1 MLPEKTTIP
10 QKQKKVT
17 FDFPEK
23 ESLLTPQNPK
33 KLEKEKIQKKSPL
46 PPPPGHIH
54 AKKGPK
60 CHLDVNID
68 ALVVRLL
75 LDTGATADFID
86 EDLARRLQ
94 LTMYPLVQPGYTR
107 LASSNISTQIA
118 HEVSVKMLCNGIS
131 FHRGFYVY
139 PNLNEHIIFGLPF
152 VVDYEDHISFS
163 AHTFNGKP
171 SVRSEF
177 ASMEEPIGPKA
188 KPTTVALSANSID
201 FEIQQMDMVDAARDC
216 KHFEHELF
224 LIFCHA
230 TEDNPTLTRG
240 ESKSDLAVNNIEF
253 LGDPKANSIDPKVFD
268 LSEFLD
274 VIRDEL
280 PPTLPPERNITHK
293 ITVIPGSTPP
303 HRPPYRLSAADKDE
317 LLKQLEELIKAEKVT
332 PFGSPYG
339 APVIFVKKK
348 DGTKRLCVDY
358 RALNNITIRE
368 RFPLPLI
375 DDLFD
380 ALAGAKC
387 FSSLDLCSGYHQLL
401 VNPED
406 VEKTAFVTPFGQYAW
421 RVMPFGL
428 TNAPATF
435 QRMMN
440 EVFLPILN
448 RSVVVYLDDIL
459 VFSRTEREHADHLR
473 EVLLLLRKHKLIA
486 KASKCFFFQKELK
499 FLGHVLGDG
508 KIRPDDSKLEAIKNW
523 PMIKTVKQAQS
534 FLGLANYYR
543 RFIPNFS
550 KYTACMHDFVA
561 KKVPWGDLQ
570 QEMFLKVKEKLVSP
584 PLLILPDPNN
594 IYVVFTDASHY
605 YMGAVLHQVNRHNI
619 LQGVVAY
626 ESRKFSGAELNYDT
640 REKEFYSIIHALK
653 KWKHY
658 LMDKRFILYTDHHSL
673 QFVLKQKLPTG
684 RVIRWLD
691 TLADYDMDIR
701 YIQGP
706 KNVVADCLSRKDI
719 DLLEAVAPY
728 EVSVPERISAV
739 ELLTNAVAF
748 TRHEISYDE
757 TTVEQLKREYIG
769 DSEFHGPF
777 TALTSDKDIPP
788 EIKSKYAKFV
798 IIGGLLYFSITT
810 KDELRLCIPLG
821 STRNAVL
828 ELAHDTAAAGHRGFE
843 KTYDLIAR
851 DYYWR
856 KMMLSCRKYVAGC
869 EVCQKTKSSSLA
881 PAGMLLPLTVP
892 DRRWQSITMDFL
904 TGIRTSVRGFDRI
917 LVVIDRL
924 SKMAHFIPTVKKLNT
939 MSCMDLLLEHVFR
952 LHGVPKDIISD
963 RDIILENDQWKGL
976 MTSWGIKTRFST
988 TEHPQTDGQSERLN
1002 RTMQDIVR
1010 PLLEQLCKD
1019 YHYWDYLLPMAEFA
1033 YNNAYQASID
1043 SSPFY
1048 ANYGYHPQIDYFL
1061 PKIDQYKNDAQKEG
1075 REFVEDQLRVLRRI
1089 RDNLSA
1095 TQDIMSAATNRHRRH
1110 ITYEV
1115 GDKVLVARRFFDNP
1129 KSDNQMKFHPLFVGP
1144 FKIKAKVNDNA
1155 YQVDLPS
1162 DWRSPKRPTQVF
1174 NITSLKPFR
1183 ELDPDF
1189 EKIPPHT
1196 VEGIIQNCEQILQIE
1211 SHGEQYIYLKWKDS
1225 EHTLLIRKDE
1235 YTQLPARTRARLER
1249 DYNLRLPQRP
1259 IHSLPQTVPSSNG
1272 TSIDALASLYAR
1284 GRAQR

>member
-1 MLPEKTTIP
+1 MLPEKKTI
-10 QKQKKVT
+10 
-17 FDFPEK
+17 
-23 ESLLTPQNPK
+23 PQNPK
-33 KLEKEKIQKKSPL
+33 KLENTKTQKNSNL

-68 ALVVRLL
+68 KLVTRLL
-75 LDTGATADFID
+75 IDTGATADFID
-86 EDLARRLQ
+86 ENLARRLN
-94 LTMYPLVQPGYTR
+94 LTMYPLIQPGYTR
-107 LASSNISTQIA
+107 LASSNISTPIS
-118 HEVSVKMLCNGIS
+118 HEVSLSMLCNGIS
-131 FHRGFYVY
+131 FSRGFYVY
-139 PNLNEHIIFGLPF
+139 PDLNEHIIFGLPF
-152 VVDYEDHISFS
+152 VVDFEEHISFS
-163 AHTFNGKP
+163 AQTFNDKP
-171 SVRSEF
+171 CLRSTF
-177 ASMEEPIGPKA
+177 DLSEEQLGPKA
-188 KPTTVALSANSID
+188 HFTVSDQSANSI
-201 FEIQQMDMVDAARDC
+201 ELSVAQIETVDLARDC
-216 KHFEHELF
+216 KHPDHECF
-224 LIFCHA
+224 LLLVRAETAGH
-230 TEDNPTLTRG
+230 TLTTG
-240 ESKSDLAVNNIEF
+240 ESTLPLAVNEIEF
-253 LGDPKANSIDPKVFD
+253 LGDPTANTVDPQLFD

-280 PPTLPPERNITHK
+280 PPTLPPERQITHH

-303 HRPPYRLSAADKDE
+303 HRPPYRLSAADKEE
-317 LLKQLEELIKAEKVT
+317 LLKQLDELLKAEKVT

-358 RALNNITIRE
+358 RALNNITVRE
-368 RFPLPLI
+368 RSPLPLI

-401 VNPED
+401 VNPDD

-499 FLGHVLGDG
+499 FLGHVIGG
-508 KIRPDDSKLEAIKNW
+508 GNIRPDESKLEAIKNW

-561 KKVPWGDLQ
+561 KKVPWGELQ
-570 QEMFLKVKEKLVSP
+570 QKMFLQVKEKLVSP

-594 IYVVFTDASHY
+594 TYVVFTDASYY
-605 YMGAVLHQVNRHNI
+605 YMGAVLHQVNQHNI

-626 ESRKFSGAELNYDT
+626 ESRKFSGPELNYDT

-691 TLADYDMDIR
+691 TLADYDIDIR

-719 DLLEAVAPY
+719 DLLEAMGKF
-728 EVSVPERISAV
+728 EVSDPDRISTV
-739 ELLTNAVAF
+739 ELLINSVSF
-748 TRHEISYDE
+748 TKHEISYDE
-757 TTVEQLKREYIG
+757 TTVAQLKLEYIG
-769 DSEFHGPF
+769 DSEFHSPY
-777 TALTSDKDIPP
+777 TALTSDEEILP
-788 EIKSKYAKFV
+788 ESKSKYAKFV
-798 IIGGLLYFSITT
+798 IIGGLLYFAITT
-810 KDELRLCIPLG
+810 KDELRLCIPQG
-821 STRNAVL
+821 RTRKAIMQ
-828 ELAHDTAAAGHRGFE
+828 LAHDSAAAGHRGFE
-843 KTYDLIAR
+843 KTYDLISR
-851 DYYWR
+851 DYYWK
-856 KMMLSCRKYVAGC
+856 KMMQTCRKYVAGC

-881 PAGMLLPLTVP
+881 PAGMLTPLTVP
-892 DRRWQSITMDFL
+892 EGRWQSITMDFL
-904 TGIRTSVRGFDRI
+904 SGIRTSVRGYDRI

-924 SKMAHFIPTVKKLNT
+924 TKMAHFIPTVKKLNT

-1002 RTMQDIVR
+1002 RTMQDMIR

-1019 YHYWDYLLPMAEFA
+1019 YTYWDYLLPMAEFA

-1048 ANYGYHPQIDYFL
+1048 ANYGYHPKIDYFL
-1061 PKIDQYKNDAQKEG
+1061 PKADQYKNGAQKEG

-1089 RDNLSA
+1089 RDSLSA
-1095 TQDIMSAATNRHRRH
+1095 TQDIMSASANKHRRAL
-1110 ITYEV
+1110 TYEV
-1115 GDKVLVARRFFDNP
+1115 GDQVLVARRFFDNP
-1129 KSDNQMKFHPLFVGP
+1129 RTDVLMKFHPLFVGP

-1155 YQVDLPS
+1155 YQVELPP

-1174 NITSLKPFR
+1174 NITSLKPYR
-1183 ELDPDF
+1183 PLDPDF

-1196 VEGIIQNCEQILQIE
+1196 IEDIAKNSEQILQIDT
-1211 SHGEQYIYLKWKDS
+1211 HGEKYICLKWKDS
-1225 EHTLLIRKDE
+1225 EHLLLVRKDE
-1235 YTQLPARTRARLER
+1235 YNQFPARTRARLER
-1249 DYNLRLPQRP
+1249 DYNLRSPHRP
-1259 IHSLPQTVPSSNG
+1259 LHSLPSTEPSSNS